1 MGSRAA
7 AWFVDGLVQALIIV
21 CAFIVLQSAL
31 GDRSGFDDLNK
42 IDTGRGVAIAFYFIL
57 LFLLKW
63 GYYAFFEALMRGQS
77 PGKRAMGIQVV
88 RTNGEPLDF
97 PSIAVRNLVRSV
109 DDFPGFPLLGGLIA
123 LANQKAQRLGDL
135 AASTIVVKVRRGELT
150 PPEMARLSE
159 RTASIPVAG
168 MAKNLSE
175 AELGVLRKFLN
186 ERNLLP
192 EALVGKLSARLRAQ
206 AQAKTGFEGR
216 GLDDIAFLESV
227 YRAHAV
233 APQEPDSD
241 ASRNAPDI
249 RISKETSE

>member
-7 AWFVDGLVQALIIV
+7 AWFIDALVQTLIAV
-21 CAFIVLQSAL
+21 CAVVVLQAAL
-31 GDRSGFDDLNK
+31 GDSSGFGDLGK
-42 IDTGRGVAIAFYFIL
+42 IDTVRGLAIAFYFIL

-63 GYYAFFEALMRGQS
+63 GYYALFETLMRGQS

-109 DDFPGFPLLGGLIA
+109 DDFPGVPLLGFLIA
-123 LANQKAQRLGDL
+123 VTNQKAQRLGDL
-135 AASTIVVKVRRGELT
+135 AASTIVVRVRRGELT

-168 MAKNLSE
+168 MAKTLTE

-186 ERNLLP
+186 ERELLP
-192 EALVGKLSARLRAQ
+192 QALVGKLSARLRAQ
-206 AQAKTGFEGR
+206 AQAKTGFEGK
-216 GLDDIAFLESV
+216 GLDDVAFLEAV

-233 APQEPDSD
+233 APQGPDP
-241 ASRNAPDI
+241 AEARIAPDI
-249 RISKETSE
+249 RISKGDGE